1 MTGFL
6 AGLLAGALGALGVGG
21 GGVLL
26 LYLTAV
32 GTEPESARGI
42 NLIFFLFTAAVSLF
56 FHGKNG
62 FIRWETAK
70 TAVLWGIPGA
80 LFGFF
85 LGAFLPKESL
95 RIGFALF
102 LLVLGLREFFGKSE
116 KTVDK

>member
-1 MTGFL
+1 MMGL
-6 AGLLAGALGALGVGG
+6 LVGLLAGALGALGVGG

-26 LYLTAV
+26 LYLTAI

-42 NLIFFLFTAAVSLF
+42 NLLFFLFTAAVSLL

-70 TAVLWGIPGA
+70 TAVFWGIPGA

-85 LGAFLPKESL
+85 LGAFLPKETL
-95 RIGFALF
+95 RLAFSLF
-102 LLVLGLREFFGKSE
+102 LLFLGFREFFGKSE
-116 KTVDK
+116 KNR